1 MGIFEIA
8 KRLFLRY
15 ACAREE
21 EVMETDYIGRRLK
34 RYREL
39 RGLKAS
45 ELAKL
50 SGVPQST
57 ISDLEHGRRHGEN
70 LTVRNAERL
79 AWTLGISLDL
89 LCRRDRDEEKIEEE
103 HKPAGMALVRA

>member
-1 MGIFEIA
+1 
-8 KRLFLRY
+8 
-15 ACAREE
+15 
-21 EVMETDYIGRRLK
+21 METDYIGRRLK
-34 RYREL
+34 HYRRL

-57 ISDLEHGRRHGEN
+57 ISDLERGIRSGAN

-79 AWTLGISLDL
+79 CWALGISLDT
-89 LCRRDRDEEKIEEE
+89 LCRQERDEEEIEGSEQL
-103 HKPAGMALVRA
+103 AAAVAMV

>member
-1 MGIFEIA
+1 
-8 KRLFLRY
+8 
-15 ACAREE
+15 
-21 EVMETDYIGRRLK
+21 MEADYIGRRLK

-39 RGLKAS
+39 RGLKPV

-57 ISDLEHGRRHGEN
+57 ISAIEHGTRSGGN

-79 AWTLGISLDL
+79 CWALGISLDT
-89 LCRRDRDEEKIEEE
+89 LCRQEREEGDVKKK
-103 HKPAGMALVRA
+103 HAA

>member
-1 MGIFEIA
+1 MA
-8 KRLFLRY
+8 L
-15 ACAREE
+15 
-21 EVMETDYIGRRLK
+21 DYVGRRLK
-34 RYREL
+34 RWREL

-57 ISDLEHGRRHGEN
+57 ISDIERGIRGGDN

-79 AWTLGISLDL
+79 AWALGISLDT
-89 LCRRDRDEEKIEEE
+89 LCRRPLDEDEDSEFF
-103 HKPAGMALVRA
+103 PTTAALVGTW

>member
-1 MGIFEIA
+1 
-8 KRLFLRY
+8 
-15 ACAREE
+15 
-21 EVMETDYIGRRLK
+21 MEKDYIGQRLK
-34 RYREL
+34 RYRQL

-57 ISDLEHGRRHGEN
+57 ISDIERGIRRADN

-79 AWTLGISLDL
+79 AWALGISLDT
-89 LCRRDRDEEKIEEE
+89 LCRRERDTELSESEFLPTEQDLV
-103 HKPAGMALVRA
+103 PA

>member
-1 MGIFEIA
+1 MEIDH
-8 KRLFLRY
+8 
-15 ACAREE
+15 
-21 EVMETDYIGRRLK
+21 VGRRLK
-34 RYREL
+34 RYRQL

-57 ISDLEHGRRHGEN
+57 ISDLERGIRSGDN

-79 AWTLGISLDL
+79 AWALGISLDT
-89 LCRRDRDEEKIEEE
+89 LCRRERDEETNESESE
-103 HKPAGMALVRA
+103 PAGVVMVGA

>member
-1 MGIFEIA
+1 MEI
-8 KRLFLRY
+8 
-15 ACAREE
+15 
-21 EVMETDYIGRRLK
+21 DYVARRLK
-34 RYREL
+34 RYRQL

-57 ISDLEHGRRHGEN
+57 ISDIERGIRSGEN

-79 AWTLGISLDL
+79 AWALGISLDT
-89 LCRRDRDEEKIEEE
+89 LCRRERDEEASEDESE
-103 HKPAGMALVRA
+103 PAETAMVGA